1 LKKIGLLGGSFDPP
15 HRGHL
20 YISLEAKKILNLDEV
35 WWLITPQNPL
45 KISKPAKYSERLRNS
60 KKITKNMPITI
71 KEIEK
76 KIKSKYSYETIKYLK
91 NHYKN
96 IKFFWLMGADNLINF
111 HQWQKWQKIIKDM
124 PIVIFR
130 RYGYNTKALKS
141 TTSNI
146 YKNFR
151 INKKKLSDS
160 DFNNLPAWVIVE
172 NKEIKI
178 SSTEIRK
185 QRKLFRGRNY

>member
-1 LKKIGLLGGSFDPP
+1 MKKIGLLGGSFDPP
-15 HRGHL
+15 HKGHL

-111 HQWQKWQKIIKDM
+111 HKWQKWQKIIKDM

-160 DFNNLPAWVIVE
+160 DFKNLPAWVIVE